1 MHRLY
6 QKSEIW
12 FSIVWIIVY
21 VVGTSIADSISRD
34 IGEEKL
40 FSFIFLIALSAV
52 AVIWM
57 KKNSLLKKY
66 GICRSEAGAVKF
78 LYYIPLIAIM
88 SCNVWFGLTFNMGAL
103 ETALYIGSMLC
114 VGFLEEFIFRGLL
127 FRAMSRDGLK
137 AAVIVSSLTF
147 GIGHMVNLVNGSGA
161 DLISTLL
168 QVVYAA
174 AFGFLCVVM
183 FYRGG
188 SLWPCIIAHGA
199 VNSLSAFSKEP
210 PSYSADIA
218 SSVALAV
225 LAFAYSAVLLKTL
238 PKKAEN

>member
-21 VVGTSIADSISRD
+21 VVGTSAFDALSSN
-34 IGEEKL
+34 IGTEKL
-40 FSFIFLIALSAV
+40 FSFIFLVALSAV
-52 AVIWM
+52 AIIWM
-57 KKNSLLKKY
+57 KKSSLFKKY
-66 GICRSEAGAVKF
+66 GICKPVSDARSF

-88 SCNVWFGLTFNMGAL
+88 SCNAWFGLTFNMGAL

-127 FRAMSRDGLK
+127 FRAMSKDGLK
-137 AAVIVSSLTF
+137 AAVVVSSLTF
-147 GIGHMVNLVNGSGA
+147 GIGHMVNLINGSGA
-161 DLISTLL
+161 DLIPTLL

-199 VNSLSAFSKEP
+199 VNSLSVFAKEA
-210 PSYSADIA
+210 PSHLADIA
-218 SSVALAV
+218 SSAVLAV
-225 LAFAYSAVLLKTL
+225 LAFAYAAVLLKTL
-238 PKKAEN
+238 PKKAEF